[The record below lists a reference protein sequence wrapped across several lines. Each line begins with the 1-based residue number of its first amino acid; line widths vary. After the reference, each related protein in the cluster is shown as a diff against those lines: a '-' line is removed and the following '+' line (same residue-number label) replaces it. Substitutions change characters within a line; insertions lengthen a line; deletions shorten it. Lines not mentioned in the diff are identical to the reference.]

1 MSVLLLTYFNTPY
14 KGFKHFWRIV
24 RAERTFKQHFHMTSL
39 QVAAKALKKPHILD
53 QSISL
58 HNLSLKSN
66 AKMANAPCNYSS
78 SSVLHYAKGIRRS
91 T

>member
-24 RAERTFKQHFHMTSL
+24 RAERTYTFTWEVE

-78 SSVLHYAKGIRRS
+78 SSVLHYAKGIRRY